1 VVPDPRSVLGHLH
14 GGRVL
19 DVATGAGGFARYL
32 DEGLA
37 DYDEIIGIDTD
48 AAKAAAFDEG
58 MADGPRA
65 RFEHR
70 DAAITGYPD
79 DAFDTVAVSNSLHH
93 FDDTAAVLREMRR
106 ILRGGGAFIVFEM
119 YRDGQAAPQMT
130 HVELHH
136 WWAAVDTRRGIVHHP
151 TYTRH
156 ELLDLV
162 APLGLLDLRV
172 TDVANPEDDPLD
184 PDSIAEL
191 DEVIDRY
198 LGWADGDP
206 ALTATG
212 NELRSRLHEVGIRGA
227 TSLAIVGRKPG

>member
-1 VVPDPRSVLGHLH
+1 MVPDPRSVLGHLR

-37 DYDEIIGIDTD
+37 DYREIIGIDND
-48 AAKAAAFDEG
+48 GGKVAAFADA
-58 MADGPRA
+58 MADRPEV

-70 DAAITGYPD
+70 DAATTGYSD
-79 DAFDTVAVSNSLHH
+79 EEFDTVAVSNSLHH
-93 FDDTAAVLREMRR
+93 FNDPPAVLREMRR
-106 ILRGGGAFIVFEM
+106 VLRDDGAFIVFEM

-130 HVELHH
+130 HVQLHH
-136 WWAAVDTRRGIVHHP
+136 WWAAVDTRRGIVHRP
-151 TYTRH
+151 TYTRS

-162 APLGLLDLRV
+162 APLGLADLRV

-184 PDSIAEL
+184 PDSIAEI

-198 LGWADGDP
+198 LGWAGGDP
-206 ALTATG
+206 PLTATG
-212 NELRSRLHEVGIRGA
+212 NELRRRLHAVGIRGA

>member
-1 VVPDPRSVLGHLH
+1 MVPDPRSVLGHLH

-37 DYDEIIGIDTD
+37 DYHEIIGIDTD
-48 AAKAAAFDEG
+48 AGKAAAFADG
-58 MADGPRA
+58 MADRPRT
-65 RFEHR
+65 RFEQR
-70 DAAITGYPD
+70 DAATTGYRD
-79 DAFDTVAVSNSLHH
+79 GEFDTVAVSNSLHH
-93 FDDTAAVLREMRR
+93 FTDPAAVLREMRR
-106 ILRGGGAFIVFEM
+106 ILREHGTFIVFEM

-151 TYTRH
+151 TSMRS
-156 ELLDLV
+156 ELLNLV
-162 APLGLLDLRV
+162 APLGLLDLKV

-206 ALTATG
+206 SLTATG
-212 NELRSRLHEVGIRGA
+212 NELRQRLHEVGIRGA